1 MISAS
6 ARFHAM
12 IDLMIS
18 WDGMR
23 DHGVL
28 RVPISLS
35 LKLKICLIYPLA
47 FDCRRHADL
56 SDTMR
61 KTEIVSP
68 SGPIRIDGIPV
79 AYSSGQGV

>member
-12 IDLMIS
+12 IDIMIS
-18 WDGMR
+18 WDAVPNR
-23 DHGVL
+23 SVF
-28 RVPISLS
+28 RVPISLA
-35 LKLKICLIYPLA
+35 LKVKICLIYPLA

-56 SDTMR
+56 SYTMR

-79 AYSSGQGV
+79 AYSSRQGV